1 MNTPPKQDQWTS
13 KIGVV
18 LAVAGSAVGFGNFL
32 RVPGLAADYGG
43 GAFML
48 AYFTALLLVGIPLSW
63 IEWSLGRYGGRFGR
77 HSVSGVFALIAKNP
91 IWKYAGILCLLTSM
105 ALVMYYLYIEG
116 WALGYAYHMIAGDL
130 IFEQSS
136 QYSDFFNQFIGS
148 AGNGHAFHFDET
160 FVFGFFALALLVN
173 IILIY
178 RGVSKGIEWFSKWSM
193 PVLICLALVIL
204 VRVLTLGTPDPSH
217 PERSVSQGLAYM
229 WNPDKVV
236 LQYSEGKKTKT
247 YAMLPASNTP
257 AENQRSL
264 EQAQVKNPD
273 KELTLRSISFSEGLI
288 NPELWL
294 AAIGQIFFSLSI
306 GFGSILTYASY
317 VSKKEDIALSSLAAN
332 AANEVIEVGI
342 SSMMIVPA
350 AVCFLGISTAA
361 GASTFGLGFE
371 VLPQVFA
378 AMPGGQFFGL
388 IFFGL
393 LFLAAVTSSLSQ
405 IQPSIAFLEEY
416 WHLSRQQSISII
428 AVLVFAG
435 SLIVLWFTGDN
446 LIAMDTMDFFFG
458 TLLLYLAG
466 LSLLLVFNF
475 VWNQEAAEQE
485 LGTGALITPPKIVYF
500 IMKWVTPSILIITF
514 LSWLHQNI
522 FGATSPQIANV
533 MDLKVGAVLPLLW
546 IATIALFFIFV
557 IQSSRNSKPA
567 QVEQLDDEEDNHR
580 NMVS

>member
-1 MNTPPKQDQWTS
+1 MNTSPQKDQWTS

-32 RVPGLAADYGG
+32 RFPGLAAEYGG

-48 AYFTALLLVGIPLSW
+48 AYFCALVLVGIPLSW
-63 IEWSLGRYGGRFGR
+63 VEWSLGRHGGRHGR
-77 HSVSGVFALIAKNP
+77 HSVVGVFELLSKNP
-91 IWKYAGILCLLTSM
+91 LFKYAGILSLLTSM

-116 WALGYAYHMIAGDL
+116 WALGYAYHMIMGNL
-130 IFEQSS
+130 QFEKSS
-136 QYSDFFNQFIGS
+136 EFSDFFNQFIGS

-173 IILIY
+173 VVLIY

-193 PVLICLALVIL
+193 PVLICLALIIM
-204 VRVLTLGTPDPSH
+204 VRVLTLGTPDASQPD
-217 PERSVSQGLAYM
+217 RSVSQGLAYM
-229 WNPDKVV
+229 WNPDKTV
-236 LQYSEGKKTKT
+236 LQYQDGSKTKT
-247 YAMLPASNTP
+247 LSMLPANSTP
-257 AENQRSL
+257 EQQQASL
-264 EQAQVKNPD
+264 TKAQEKHPD
-273 KELTLRSISFSEGLI
+273 KTITLEHIGFIQGLL

-342 SSMMIVPA
+342 SGMMIVPA
-350 AVCFLGISTAA
+350 AVCFLGITAAA

-378 AMPGGQFFGL
+378 AMPGGQIFGF

-405 IQPSIAFLEEY
+405 IQPSVAFIEEY
-416 WHLSRQQSISII
+416 WNLSRKQSISLI
-428 AVLVFAG
+428 AVLVFVG
-435 SLIVLWFTGDN
+435 SLIVLWFTGDG

-458 TLLLYLAG
+458 TLLLYLVC
-466 LSLLLVFNF
+466 LSLLMVFNF
-475 VWNQEAAEQE
+475 VWNRKDAEIE
-485 LGTGALITPPKIVYF
+485 LNTGALITPPKVFYF
-500 IMKWVTPSILIITF
+500 IMKWVTPSILIFTF
-514 LSWLHQNI
+514 LAWLYQNI
-522 FGATSPQIANV
+522 FGATSQQVLNV
-533 MDLKVGAVLPLLW
+533 MEMKVGAVLPLLW
-546 IATIALFFIFV
+546 VGTVAIFFVFV
-557 IQSSRNSKPA
+557 IRSSVDNKHR
-567 QVEQLDDEEDNHR
+567 QVKQLSDDEDNER